1 MGDDDMNLELEKDLE
16 NVKDDEL
23 VELSKQVNE
32 VIDRLSKL
40 VVEKVDKNEKEL

>member
-1 MGDDDMNLELEKDLE
+1 MNLELEKDLE